1 MESKEFVDALVQV
14 PELVEAAKTF
24 KETSGHIIS
33 SFADAIQKRP
43 QAEIPDS
50 ELQKIAA
57 TPCAP
62 PKMDSVVKDF
72 AYKVVG
78 VIEPII
84 KDKVNE
90 ALKGAA
96 VTVQHTHSYCFE
108 RDLKEI
114 ADTRLMKRCLI
125 FGLTALVLTSIIAII
140 AITHF
145 NSEAYLGKQYYEV
158 YSSPYLSKEE
168 RETLSRNCR
177 IIAILPNEFDKNP
190 KRVKEQIKKN
200 TIILKERKKE
210 AISTSEGIKH

>member
-33 SFADAIQKRP
+33 SVADAIQKRP

-108 RDLKEI
+108 RDLKDV
-114 ADTRLMKRCLI
+114 ADTRLRKRCLI
-125 FGLTALVLTSIIAII
+125 FGLTTVVLALIIAII

-158 YSSPYLSKEE
+158 YSSPYLSEEE

-177 IIAILPNEFDKNP
+177 TIAILPTEFDKNP

-200 TIILKERKKE
+200 RSILKERKKE
-210 AISTSEGIKH
+210 AKSTSKGH

>member
-33 SFADAIQKRP
+33 SVADAIQKRP

-108 RDLKEI
+108 RDLKDV

-125 FGLTALVLTSIIAII
+125 FGLTTVVLALILVIIAI
-140 AITHF
+140 AHF

-158 YSSPYLSKEE
+158 YSSPYLSEEE

-177 IIAILPNEFDKNP
+177 TIAILPTEFDKNP

-200 TIILKERKKE
+200 RSILKERKKE
-210 AISTSEGIKH
+210 AKSTSKRH

>member
-1 MESKEFVDALVQV
+1 MESKEIVDALVQV

-33 SFADAIQKRP
+33 SVADAIQKRP

-50 ELQKIAA
+50 ELQKIAV

-62 PKMDSVVKDF
+62 PQMDSVVKDF
-72 AYKVVG
+72 ANKVVG
-78 VIEPII
+78 AIEPII
-84 KDKVNE
+84 KDKVKE

-96 VTVQHTHSYCFE
+96 VSVLHTHSYCFE
-108 RDLKEI
+108 RNLKEI

-125 FGLTALVLTSIIAII
+125 FGLTSLVLASIIVIIAI
-140 AITHF
+140 AHF

-177 IIAILPNEFDKNP
+177 TIAILPTEFDKNP

-200 TIILKERKKE
+200 RSILKERKKE
-210 AISTSEGIKH
+210 AKSTSKRH

>member
-33 SFADAIQKRP
+33 SVADAIQKRP

-62 PKMDSVVKDF
+62 PKMDSAVKDF

-108 RDLKEI
+108 RDLKDV

-125 FGLTALVLTSIIAII
+125 FGLTTVVLALILVIIAI
-140 AITHF
+140 AHF

-158 YSSPYLSKEE
+158 YSSPYLSEEE

-177 IIAILPNEFDKNP
+177 TIAILPTEFDKNP

-200 TIILKERKKE
+200 RSILKERKKE
-210 AISTSEGIKH
+210 AKSTSKRH

>member
-1 MESKEFVDALVQV
+1 MESKEFVDALIQV

-33 SFADAIQKRP
+33 SVADAIQKRP
-43 QAEIPDS
+43 QAVIPDS

-72 AYKVVG
+72 ANKVVG

-90 ALKGAA
+90 ALKSAA
-96 VTVQHTHSYCFE
+96 VSVQHTHSYCLE
-108 RDLKEI
+108 KDLKEI

-125 FGLTALVLTSIIAII
+125 CGLTALVLASILAII

-145 NSEAYLGKQYYEV
+145 NSEAYLGKKYYEV

-177 IIAILPNEFDKNP
+177 TIAILPTEFDKNP
-190 KRVKEQIKKN
+190 KRVKEQLKHNIA
-200 TIILKERKKE
+200 ILKKRKEEARKDRKK
-210 AISTSEGIKH
+210 SK

>member
-1 MESKEFVDALVQV
+1 MESKEIVDALVQV

-24 KETSGHIIS
+24 KESLGHIITS
-33 SFADAIQKRP
+33 MADAIKKRS

-72 AYKVVG
+72 SYKVVG

-90 ALKGAA
+90 ALKGAT

-108 RDLKEI
+108 RDLKEV

-125 FGLTALVLTSIIAII
+125 FGLTALVLASIIAII
-140 AITHF
+140 AIAHF
-145 NSEAYLGKQYYEV
+145 NSEAYLGKQYFEI

-168 RETLSRNCR
+168 RETLALNCST
-177 IIAILPNEFDKNP
+177 IAILPTEFDKNP
-190 KRVKEQIKKN
+190 KQVKEQLKHYN
-200 TIILKERKKE
+200 SILKKRKEEAKRKNRKKP
-210 AISTSEGIKH
+210 K